1 MSIQLW
7 VRRYISFTQPA
18 PGRCSQE
25 KRARIRATF
34 FDNMNGSIPSG
45 IIDSLPM
52 LLHLSLFLFFG
63 GLGIFLFH
71 TNHTVFWFGS
81 LLGFLYVF
89 VCIGLMSSSPGTI
102 LILFGGIRFVRNRA
116 EKWVSKS
123 SWGYDLDIL
132 RWLIR
137 NSDDDTLEKFF
148 AAVPGFFNSKLV
160 NHRGENFEYLLSM
173 FWNTLNGFLCRT
185 LSSNSVAE
193 SVKANRFDIGMKAMN
208 VISRSRGSS
217 PPDFLVKSWDQV
229 PSIAEVEPAQLL
241 KHCTSN
247 CEHTAHY
254 ARCMVAKILASV
266 PERDDRWIRFATSA
280 FDLSEHDLRG
290 YIDHSDDSLSLAITI
305 RHFRRSIR
313 SGFYDWNAL
322 KAFNKLDV
330 LNTLPAL
337 QRDFCTL
344 WNELADEAKKR
355 GSRSVPAYLLR
366 RIRHLY
372 IPLHE
377 GTASTDSFNFIR
389 LHPSS
394 YPLCDIASHRPD
406 FAAHVA
412 APSFTSTQLDA
423 PPTTLHHSTA
433 STHAATSTHSPAQ
446 VPPSPLSVLNES
458 LVPCDAGAAST
469 SDPLLLASSIGSSI
483 TASPPPS
490 LVSSFPN
497 ADDVFSLFSSSTPS
511 RPTGNT
517 TLPRLHARGL
527 VNTGSMCFANAV
539 LQLLVHSPRFRE
551 LGDLKGLRG
560 AGGLDT
566 SVGAA
571 PLVNA
576 TVRFL
581 EEFTF
586 KEKEHHNASVVGSF
600 EPIYIYDAMKEKRQL
615 KNLLVR
621 SRDQCA
627 PLCY

>member
-1 MSIQLW
+1 
-7 VRRYISFTQPA
+7 
-18 PGRCSQE
+18 
-25 KRARIRATF
+25 
-34 FDNMNGSIPSG
+34 MNGSIPSG

-52 LLHLSLFLFFG
+52 LLHVSLFLFFG

-81 LLGFLYVF
+81 LLGFLYIF
-89 VCIGLMSSSPGTI
+89 VCIGLMSSSPATI
-102 LILFGGIRFVRNRA
+102 LILFGGIRFVRNGA
-116 EKWVSKS
+116 EKWVSKW

-148 AAVPGFFNSKLV
+148 ATVPGFFNSKLV
-160 NHRGENFEYLLSM
+160 NHREENFEYLLSM

-185 LSSNSVAE
+185 LSSNSVPE

-208 VISRSRGSS
+208 VISKSRGSS
-217 PPDFLVKSWDQV
+217 PPDFLAKSWDQV

-241 KHCTSN
+241 KHCTSD

-254 ARCMVAKILASV
+254 ARCMVVKILASV

-290 YIDHSDDSLSLAITI
+290 YIDHSNDSLSLAITI
-305 RHFRRSIR
+305 RHFRRSIC

-330 LNTLPAL
+330 RNTLPGL
-337 QRDFCTL
+337 QHDFCAL
-344 WNELADEAKKR
+344 WNELVDEAKKQ
-355 GSRSVPAYLLR
+355 GSFSTPVYLLR

-377 GTASTDSFNFIR
+377 GTGALTAFSASTDSVNFIM

-394 YPLCDIASHRPD
+394 YPMCDIASHRPD

-412 APSFTSTQLDA
+412 APSLTPTLLDVS
-423 PPTTLHHSTA
+423 PTTLHHSTA
-433 STHAATSTHSPAQ
+433 STHAATSTRAPAQ
-446 VPPSPLSVLNES
+446 VPPSSSVLNES
-458 LVPCDAGAAST
+458 LVPHDAGAAST
-469 SDPLLLASSIGSSI
+469 SDPLPLASSAIGSSI
-483 TASPPPS
+483 TASPPPPR
-490 LVSSFPN
+490 VSPFPN
-497 ADDVFSLFSSSTPS
+497 ADIFSLLSSETPS
-511 RPTGNT
+511 HPTGNP

-539 LQLLVHSPRFRE
+539 LQLLAHSPLFGE
-551 LGDLKGLRG
+551 LEGLRG
-560 AGGLDT
+560 AGALDAGA
-566 SVGAA
+566 GAA

-576 TVRFL
+576 TVRFFR
-581 EEFTF
+581 EFTF
-586 KEKEHHNASVVGSF
+586 KEKEYHNPSVVGSF
-600 EPIYIYDAMKEKRQL
+600 EPIYMYDAMKEKRQL
-615 KNLLVR
+615 KNLMVR
-621 SRDQCA
+621 PRDHGA